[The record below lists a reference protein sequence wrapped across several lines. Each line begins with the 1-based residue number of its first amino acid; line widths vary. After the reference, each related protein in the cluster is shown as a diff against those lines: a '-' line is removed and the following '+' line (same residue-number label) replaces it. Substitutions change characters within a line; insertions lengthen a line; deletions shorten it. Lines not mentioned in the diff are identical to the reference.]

1 MEHGMATHS
10 AQGAQEPE
18 TEDEISRRTF
28 MVGAVTVMSGL
39 IGVGLAIPILGGLL
53 PQGGSGTGT
62 WSPLTKA
69 ELAELEIATQKPVK
83 LSFSMTTK
91 DAYLPE
97 QTLQDY
103 VWGIKVDPSRFRAA
117 RPDIFNGP
125 GGKADVSYDVVNMSF
140 VVFSPL
146 CPHLGCRYAWDPASN
161 KFLCPCHGSQYNL
174 EGAHLA
180 GPAPRGLDPLPL
192 REQHGVAELMWIRYQ
207 STTPDRIVISYQ
219 S

>member
-1 MEHGMATHS
+1 MAIHSTHS
-10 AQGAQEPE
+10 AYDEPE
-18 TEDEISRRTF
+18 TPEEISRRRF
-28 MVGAVTVMSGL
+28 MVNAVITMSGV
-39 IGVGLAIPILGGLL
+39 IGLGLAIPILGGVI
-53 PQGGSGTGT
+53 PSQESGSGGT

-69 ELAELEIATQKPVK
+69 EFAELEAATQKPVK
-83 LSFSMTTK
+83 LSFAM
-91 DAYLPE
+91 PE

-103 VWGIKVDPSRFRAA
+103 VWGIKVDPSRFRAS
-117 RPDIFNGP
+117 RTDIFNGP
-125 GGKADVSYDVVNMSF
+125 GEKPDVPYEVANMSL

-146 CPHLGCRYAWDPASN
+146 CPHLGCRYNWDSN
-161 KFLCPCHGSQYNL
+161 TGRFLCPCHGSVYDL

-192 REQHGVAELMWIRYQ
+192 REQDGTADVMWIRYK